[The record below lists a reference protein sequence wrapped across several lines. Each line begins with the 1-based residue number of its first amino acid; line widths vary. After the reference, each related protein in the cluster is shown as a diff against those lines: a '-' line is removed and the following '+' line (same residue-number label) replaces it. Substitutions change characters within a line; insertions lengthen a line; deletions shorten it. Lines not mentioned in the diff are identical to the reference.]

1 MSRPSRSRRPNS
13 AQSRPGLTIVPS
25 EPSTP
30 VEHFVEAM
38 SVDLGLGNGS
48 SDCRTRRQLLRLTQ
62 WATAEGMALDREVI
76 LDPDAVE
83 RFVASLFEE
92 RSAAT
97 YRAVLRRVG
106 PLLTKRAPWEPRA
119 QAIPRRQLAPPYEYD
134 EVSMLIDDAIDQ
146 PSWSRQRAAIAFLTL
161 GLGAG
166 LDGRWVT
173 RVAASH
179 VRLEGDAVTVEVGEP
194 SPRRVV
200 CLITWEE
207 QLLGLAA
214 TAQGDEFLVGG
225 HSTSK
230 NRTAELTARLAVPT
244 GHPRL
249 SPARLRSTWL
259 LWHLDAGTR
268 LPELCRAAGLH
279 GTQVLGDLLAYA
291 DPVCELHAAEMLRAP
306 GR

>member
-1 MSRPSRSRRPNS
+1 
-13 AQSRPGLTIVPS
+13 V
-25 EPSTP
+25 TP

-38 SVDLGLGNGS
+38 AADLGLSNGS
-48 SDCRTRRQLLRLTQ
+48 SDRRTRHQLLRLTQ

-76 LDPDAVE
+76 LEPDAVE
-83 RFVASLFEE
+83 RFVATLSEE

-106 PLLTKRAPWEPRA
+106 LLLTKRAPWEPRA
-119 QAIPRRQLAPPYEYD
+119 KAIPRRQLAPPYEDD
-134 EVSMLIDDAIDQ
+134 EVSTLIDDAIDQ
-146 PSWSRQRAAIAFLTL
+146 PSWSRQRAAIAFLAL
-161 GLGAG
+161 GLGTG

-179 VRLEGDAVTVEVGEP
+179 VRREGDTVTVEVGEP
-194 SPRRVV
+194 RPRKVV
-200 CLITWEE
+200 CLFTWEE

-214 TAQGDEFLVGG
+214 TARGDEFLVGG

-268 LPELCRAAGLH
+268 LPELCCAAGLQ

-291 DPVCELHAAEMLRAP
+291 EPLCELHAAEMLRAP
-306 GR
+306 GT

>member
-1 MSRPSRSRRPNS
+1 MSRPTHTARTNSTKSRAR
-13 AQSRPGLTIVPS
+13 LTVVRS

-30 VEHFVEAM
+30 IEEFVEAM
-38 SVDLGLGNGS
+38 AIELGLSNGS
-48 SDCRTRRQLLRLTQ
+48 SDQRTRRQLLRLTQ

-83 RFVASLFEE
+83 RFIASLAEE

-97 YRAVLRRVG
+97 HRAVLRRVG

-119 QAIPRRQLAPPYEYD
+119 QAIPRRQLAPPYEND
-134 EVSMLIDDAIDQ
+134 EVSTLIDDAIDQ
-146 PSWSRQRAAIAFLTL
+146 PNWSRQRAAIAFLTL

-179 VRLEGDAVTVEVGEP
+179 VRLEGDVVTVEVGEP
-194 SPRRVV
+194 RPRKVV
-200 CLITWEE
+200 CLVTWEE

-214 TAQGDEFLVGG
+214 TAQRDEFLVGG
-225 HSTSK
+225 YSTSK

-268 LPELCRAAGLH
+268 LPELCRAAGLQ

-291 DPVCELHAAEMLRAP
+291 EPLCALHAAQMLRVP
-306 GR
+306 GT